1 MRASASTGAPRHGD
15 GRAWPVAPAKAMLF
29 RVFCPVPSMFV
40 ADHPLERVSATVQ
53 SACACVSWLHARVR
67 VHMHADVGDC
77 MHALVCIHTCM
88 HACMHA
94 CVCMCMYC
102 PILRRDVSP
111 SPCPVAR
118 PRCRRLRAGCG
129 KPSPPRAETARRRTV
144 RPQGTTR
151 AHRAVRVF
159 AGGHL
164 DGQPASHRLPGLCD
178 ADGAACGRRVRRK
191 TQRCSGGVPP
201 DPGPRGAVD
210 MAGRTG
216 RVHGFVWRKKEKPVD
231 FPGVAWFPS

>member
-1 MRASASTGAPRHGD
+1 
-15 GRAWPVAPAKAMLF
+15 
-29 RVFCPVPSMFV
+29 MFV

-88 HACMHA
+88 HACMRMHVHVLPYLA
-94 CVCMCMYC
+94 ARRE
-102 PILRRDVSP
+102 PIALSRRTAALQKP
-111 SPCPVAR
+111 
-118 PRCRRLRAGCG
+118 AGRMW
-129 KPSPPRAETARRRTV
+129 KAPPPRAETARRRTV
-144 RPQGTTR
+144 RPQVCTTR

-216 RVHGFVWRKKEKPVD
+216 RVDGFVWRKKEKPVD